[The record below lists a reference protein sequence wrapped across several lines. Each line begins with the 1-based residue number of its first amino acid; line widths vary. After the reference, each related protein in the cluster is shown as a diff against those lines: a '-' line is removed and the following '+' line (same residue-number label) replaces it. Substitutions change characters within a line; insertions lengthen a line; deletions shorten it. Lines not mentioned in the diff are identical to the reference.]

1 MPFSILK
8 TSPRRST
15 PLAACISLASLCLTA
30 PAPAGTINLTYMG
43 AGSGRIIRASVGSL
57 SWDVFAGR
65 LLHRRIGSAP
75 ELPGTP
81 STITTFSA
89 DILQGAA
96 NVPGTFSTSS
106 LSLLSGNTGLTNL
119 GFGKQQAIYDIYQ
132 AAANR
137 QFTAGL
143 DYATAFQ
150 VAIWEVV
157 YDYSPSST
165 NHGLNER
172 TGTFRATAPGQ
183 TSLSASIQEKVRFL
197 LSSVGTGAAQQGLVG
212 LRSGQFQDQ
221 IYSADSILVP
231 VHSAAWL
238 GLGGLGLA
246 GLARWRWRRGW
257 RRA

>member
-1 MPFSILK
+1 MTIAVRQAPSRK
-8 TSPRRST
+8 GAPV
-15 PLAACISLASLCLTA
+15 AACIALASLCVAA

-43 AGSGRIIRASVGSL
+43 AGNGRIIRASVGSM

-65 LLHRRIGSAP
+65 LLHRRVGSAP
-75 ELPGTP
+75 EMPGAP
-81 STITTFSA
+81 SILTTFSA
-89 DILQGAA
+89 DILQDAA
-96 NVPGTFSTSS
+96 NVPGTFNTSS
-106 LSLLSGNTGLTNL
+106 LALLSGNTGLTNL
-119 GFGKQQAIYDIYQ
+119 GFGKQQAIYDLYQ
-132 AAANR
+132 AAGNR

-157 YDYSPSST
+157 YDYSPSSP

-197 LSSVGTGAAQQGLVG
+197 LSSVGNGAAQQGLVG
-212 LRSGQFQDQ
+212 LRSGQFLDQ

-238 GLGGLGLA
+238 GLGGLGLTA
-246 GLARWRWRRGW
+246 LARWRWRRGW